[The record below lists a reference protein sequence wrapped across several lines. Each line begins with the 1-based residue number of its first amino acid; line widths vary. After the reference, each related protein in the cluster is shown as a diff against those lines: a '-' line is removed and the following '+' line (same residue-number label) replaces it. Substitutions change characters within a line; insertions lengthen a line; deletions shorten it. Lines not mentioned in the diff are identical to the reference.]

1 MDKHRVKTK
10 MRENEKAEMGV
21 GTLIVFIAMI
31 IVAAVAATV
40 LITTAFE
47 MQQQAEHTGEIAL
60 QDVATGFKIVNVAGD
75 RNNADDFADSII
87 NTLQIKVG
95 LLAGSP
101 SINVSDVLIEISD
114 GETDVTLTW
123 VDSGAVW
130 GAAADVDSFESR
142 PLRDMAPLNV
152 TATSGLMTAGDI
164 ALFYINANETGL
176 ELTTQTTFTAK
187 IIPKH
192 GIPTLVEGTTPAVYD
207 TRYVNL

>member
-1 MDKHRVKTK
+1 MNRNRAKARIRTD
-10 MRENEKAEMGV
+10 EEAEMGV

-31 IVAAVAATV
+31 LVAAVAATV
-40 LITTAFE
+40 LITTAFK

>member
-1 MDKHRVKTK
+1 MNRNRAKARIRTD
-10 MRENEKAEMGV
+10 EEAEMGV

-31 IVAAVAATV
+31 LVAAVAATV
-40 LITTAFE
+40 LITTAFK

-142 PLRDMAPLNV
+142 PVRDMAPLNV

>member
-1 MDKHRVKTK
+1 MNRNRAKARIRTD
-10 MRENEKAEMGV
+10 EEAEMGV

-31 IVAAVAATV
+31 LVAAVAATV
-40 LITTAFE
+40 LITTAFK

-130 GAAADVDSFESR
+130 GEAADVDSFESR

>member
-1 MDKHRVKTK
+1 
-10 MRENEKAEMGV
+10 MRENENAEMGV

-40 LITTAFE
+40 LISTAFQ

-60 QDVATGFKIVNVAGD
+60 ADVATGFKIVNVAGD
-75 RNNADDFADSII
+75 RNNADSFADSII

-101 SINVSDVLIEISD
+101 SINVSDVLIEITD
-114 GETDVTLTW
+114 GATDVTLSW
-123 VDSGAVW
+123 NNSYGAW
-130 GAAADVDSFESR
+130 GSQADADSFESR

-152 TATSGLMTAGDI
+152 TASSALMTSGDI
-164 ALFYINANETGL
+164 ALFYIDCNSTGL
-176 ELTTQTTFTAK
+176 ALTTQTTFSAK

-207 TRYVNL
+207 TRYVSL